1 MTGRGRTWRSPRR
14 KIPTNEPSGWP
25 ASSWPII
32 YYNQDKIAQGIRE
45 DRLFDLLAKDLAE
58 GRKYYETQVDSEVN
72 KTTPYFDWALVDQL
86 VKTKGSGT
94 QSKIW

>member
-1 MTGRGRTWRSPRR
+1 MAIAQAQDPHERAKRLARL
-14 KIPTNEPSGWP
+14 IV
-25 ASSWPII
+25 ADII
-32 YYNQDKIAQGIRE
+32 YYNQDKIALGIRE

-58 GRKYYETQVDSEVN
+58 VRKYYETQVDSEVN